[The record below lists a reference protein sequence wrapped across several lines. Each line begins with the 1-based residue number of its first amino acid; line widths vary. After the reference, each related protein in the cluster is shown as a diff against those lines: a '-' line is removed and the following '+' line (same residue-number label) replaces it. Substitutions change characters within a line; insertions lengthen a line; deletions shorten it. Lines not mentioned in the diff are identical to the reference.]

1 MAWVDRSQGFLLEDL
16 LAQRL
21 RLSMVEHQSLADGYN
36 RSF

>member
-21 RLSMVEHQSLADGYN
+21 SMVEHQGLAESYSG
-36 RSF
+36 SF